1 MKKKRKEKLTTFL
14 YLISYLVIFAIVIAF
29 IIFEV
34 YLWMTYGNKPIEEI
48 PLWVLWFLWGR

>member
-1 MKKKRKEKLTTFL
+1 MKDAIIEFILGF
-14 YLISYLVIFAIVIAF
+14 IVLVIVISF

-34 YLWMTYGNKPIEEI
+34 YLWVTYGNKPIEEI